1 MFSVRSV
8 GIPETK
14 VTMNHFLRLATIAYL
29 LLAVTGSALAFTADG
44 CGAGSCASC
53 HSLDQKEASKILGEL
68 VDKVNKVEFAEIPGM
83 WLVEVEKGPNKV
95 PVYIDFSKKY
105 VFSGSVIRL
114 ADRGDLTQ
122 ERHARMNRIDMARIP
137 VDDALLLG
145 SKSAKFK
152 VVVFTDPECPFCKQL
167 HEELKKVVQL
177 DPSIAFLIK
186 LYPLQMH
193 PNAYGKAKSIVCARS
208 LTLLEASFAGKP
220 LPPPTCATEVVDQTL
235 ALAPT
240 LGIQSTPTLVLP
252 NGLVL
257 PGYKPADELLKRI
270 RQELTASR

>member
-1 MFSVRSV
+1 
-8 GIPETK
+8 
-14 VTMNHFLRLATIAYL
+14 MN
-29 LLAVTGSALAFTADG
+29 
-44 CGAGSCASC
+44 
-53 HSLDQKEASKILGEL
+53 K
-68 VDKVNKVEFAEIPGM
+68 
-83 WLVEVEKGPNKV
+83 
-95 PVYIDFSKKY
+95 
-105 VFSGSVIRL
+105 
-114 ADRGDLTQ
+114 
-122 ERHARMNRIDMARIP
+122 IDMARIP

-167 HEELKKVVQL
+167 HDELKKVVQL

-208 LTLLEASFAGKP
+208 LPLLEASFAGKP
-220 LPPPTCATEVVDQTL
+220 LPPPACDTKVVDQTL

-270 RQELTASR
+270 RQELTATR